1 MSTATYVVP
10 PTVTLAEFRAKRLT
24 WLCAALCPA
33 ILQGFLTCVFSK
45 SAEIFISHPHDGSRR
60 TAKEL
65 FLNYGIFLFM
75 YSWVSF
81 LNVIIGFWI
90 AALSLIKILDR
101 RIFYYRYFFSDEV
114 LVSAL
119 LILGFFITVRDR
131 VVDSYSGCKLM
142 LGALC
147 C

>member
-1 MSTATYVVP
+1 MVVC
-10 PTVTLAEFRAKRLT
+10 
-24 WLCAALCPA
+24 WLDCGDK
-33 ILQGFLTCVFSK
+33 QGFLTCVFSK

-65 FLNYGIFLFM
+65 FLNYGIFLFSLIGAVSIWMRM

-114 LVSAL
+114 LVSVL
-119 LILGFFITVRDR
+119 LILGFFITVRSD
-131 VVDSYSGCKLM
+131 C
-142 LGALC
+142 
-147 C
+147 